1 MQTRTL
7 GAQALTVS
15 ALGLGCMG
23 MSQAYGPTDDS
34 ESIATVQRAIDLGIT
49 FLDTAMSYGAGHNER
64 LLGQALAGRRDQ
76 VTLAT
81 KFGIVRDA
89 DGVRVDARPEHVRG
103 YCEASL
109 QRLGVEHIDLYYLHR
124 VDPGVAIEETIGAMA
139 DLVAEGKV
147 RHLGLSEATVE
158 QLERATATHSITAL
172 QSEWSLWWREIEDDV
187 LPAARR
193 LGIGIVP
200 YSPLGR
206 GFLTG
211 TVATDTLAAD
221 DLRRGDPRFDGKALE
236 HNRALVDEVRRVA
249 AEREVTPGQ
258 LALAWLLAQ
267 GDDVVPVPGTKRRER
282 VEENAAAA
290 AIALSVSDLARLE
303 EVAPRAAWSGERES
317 FAAYRT
323 TRATA

>member
-1 MQTRTL
+1 
-7 GAQALTVS
+7 VS

-23 MSQAYGPTDDS
+23 MSQAYGSTDDT
-34 ESIATVQRAIDLGIT
+34 ESIATVHRAIDLGVT

-64 LLGQALAGRRDQ
+64 LLGRALAGRRDQ

-81 KFGIVRDA
+81 KLGIVRDA
-89 DGVRVDARPEHVRG
+89 DGVRVGARPEHVRG

-109 QRLGVEHIDLYYLHR
+109 ARLGVEHIDLYYLHR
-124 VDPGVAIEETIGAMA
+124 VDPSVAIEETIGAMA
-139 DLVAEGKV
+139 DLIAEGRV
-147 RHLGLSEATVE
+147 CHLGLSEASVE
-158 QLERATATHSITAL
+158 QLERAAATHPITVL

-221 DLRRGDPRFDGKALE
+221 DLRRGDPRFDGEALK
-236 HNRALVDEVRRVA
+236 HNQALVDEVHRVA
-249 AEREVTPGQ
+249 AERGVTPGQ

-267 GDDVVPVPGTKRRER
+267 GDDVVPIPGTKHRGRL
-282 VEENAAAA
+282 EENAGAA
-290 AIALSVSDLARLE
+290 AITLSPADLARLE
-303 EVAPRAAWSGERES
+303 AVAPRTAWSGDRQS
-317 FAAYRT
+317 FAVHRT
-323 TRATA
+323 IRATA

>member
-1 MQTRTL
+1 M
-7 GAQALTVS
+7 S

-23 MSQAYGPTDDS
+23 MSQAYGPTDDT
-34 ESIATVQRAIDLGIT
+34 ESIATVQRAIDLGVT

-124 VDPGVAIEETIGAMA
+124 VDLSVAIEETIGAMA

-147 RHLGLSEATVE
+147 CHRGLSEATVE
-158 QLERATATHSITAL
+158 QLERAAATHPISAL
-172 QSEWSLWWREIEDDV
+172 ESEWSLWWREIEDDV
-187 LPAARR
+187 LPTARR

-221 DLRRGDPRFDGKALE
+221 DLRRGDPRFADQALE

-249 AEREVTPGQ
+249 AEREVTCGQ

-267 GDDVVPVPGTKRRER
+267 GDDVVPIPGTKRRER
-282 VEENAAAA
+282 VEENAVAAT
-290 AIALSVSDLARLE
+290 ITLSPSELERLE
-303 EVAPRAAWSGERES
+303 SVAPRTAWSGDRQS

-323 TRATA
+323 ARATA

>member
-1 MQTRTL
+1 M
-7 GAQALTVS
+7 S

-23 MSQAYGPTDDS
+23 MSQAYGPTDDT
-34 ESIATVQRAIDLGIT
+34 ESIATVQRAIDLGVT

-64 LLGQALAGRRDQ
+64 LLGQALAGRCDQ

-89 DGVRVDARPEHVRG
+89 DGVHVDARPEHVRG

-109 QRLGVEHIDLYYLHR
+109 GRLSVEHIDLYYLHR
-124 VDPGVAIEETIGAMA
+124 VDPAVAIEETIGAMA

-158 QLERATATHSITAL
+158 QLERAAAIHPISAL
-172 QSEWSLWWREIEDDV
+172 ESEWSLWWREIEDDV

-211 TVATDTLAAD
+211 AVATDTLEKD
-221 DLRRGDPRFDGKALE
+221 DLRRGDPRFTGPALE
-236 HNRALVDEVRRVA
+236 HNQALVDEVRRVA
-249 AEREVTPGQ
+249 AEREATPGQ

-267 GDDVVPVPGTKRRER
+267 GEDVVPIPGTKRRVR

-290 AIALSVSDLARLE
+290 AITLSPDELDQLE
-303 EVAPRAAWSGERES
+303 AAAPRAAWSGDRRS

>member
-7 GAQALTVS
+7 GPEALSVS

-23 MSQAYGPTDDS
+23 MSQAYGPTDDT

-81 KFGIVRDA
+81 KLGIVRDA
-89 DGVRVDARPEHVRG
+89 DGVHVDARPEHVRG

-109 QRLGVEHIDLYYLHR
+109 GRLGVEHIDLYYLHR
-124 VDPGVAIEETIGAMA
+124 VDPDVAIEETIGAMA

-158 QLERATATHSITAL
+158 QLERAAAIHPISAL
-172 QSEWSLWWREIEDDV
+172 ESEWSLWWREIEDDV

-211 TVATDTLAAD
+211 TVATDALAAD
-221 DLRRGDPRFDGKALE
+221 DLRRADPRFDGEAPE
-236 HNRALVDEVRRVA
+236 QNQTLVHEVHRLA
-249 AEREVTPGQ
+249 AEREVAPGQ

-267 GDDVVPVPGTKRRER
+267 GADVVPIPGTKRRAR
-282 VEENAAAA
+282 LEENAAAA
-290 AIALSVSDLARLE
+290 AIELSTEDLARLE
-303 EVAPRAAWSGERES
+303 AVAPRTAWSGDRQS
-317 FAAYRT
+317 FAAYHT
-323 TRATA
+323 TRTPA

>member
-1 MQTRTL
+1 
-7 GAQALTVS
+7 
-15 ALGLGCMG
+15 
-23 MSQAYGPTDDS
+23 
-34 ESIATVQRAIDLGIT
+34 
-49 FLDTAMSYGAGHNER
+49 MSYGAGHNER
-64 LLGQALAGRRDQ
+64 LLGRALAGRRDR

-109 QRLGVEHIDLYYLHR
+109 QRLGVAHIDLYYLHR

-147 RHLGLSEATVE
+147 GHLGLSEATVK
-158 QLERATATHSITAL
+158 QLERATATYPISVL

-221 DLRRGDPRFDGKALE
+221 DLRRGDPRFADQALE

-249 AEREVTPGQ
+249 AEREVTSGQ

-290 AIALSVSDLARLE
+290 AIEVSVSDLVRLE
-303 EVAPRAAWSGERES
+303 EVAPRAAWSGDRQS
-317 FAAYRT
+317 FAACRT

>member
-1 MQTRTL
+1 
-7 GAQALTVS
+7 
-15 ALGLGCMG
+15 MG
-23 MSQAYGPTDDS
+23 MSQAYGPTDDT
-34 ESIATVQRAIDLGIT
+34 ESIATVQRAIDLGVT

-64 LLGQALAGRRDQ
+64 LLGQAIAGRRDQ

-81 KFGIVRDA
+81 KLGIVRDA

-109 QRLGVEHIDLYYLHR
+109 ARLGVEHINLYYLHR

-147 RHLGLSEATVE
+147 SHLGLSEASVE
-158 QLERATATHSITAL
+158 QLERAAATHPITVL
-172 QSEWSLWWREIEDDV
+172 QSEWSLWWREVEDDV

-193 LGIGIVP
+193 LGIVP

-211 TVATDTLAAD
+211 TVATDTLTAD
-221 DLRRGDPRFDGKALE
+221 DLRRGDPRFDGEARE
-236 HNRALVDEVRRVA
+236 HNQTLVDDVRRLAV
-249 AEREVTPGQ
+249 ERELTPGQ

-267 GDDVVPVPGTKRRER
+267 GDDVVPIPGTKRRER
-282 VEENAAAA
+282 VQENAAAA
-290 AIALSVSDLARLE
+290 AITLSSAELDRLE
-303 EVAPRAAWSGERES
+303 AAAPRAAWSGDRQP

-323 TRATA
+323 TRASG